1 MAAQAG
7 ICCTLQCQKGLTQE
21 AATAD
26 KVVALGLL
34 YTVTEMQGQL
44 ALGIRK

>member
-1 MAAQAG
+1 M
-7 ICCTLQCQKGLTQE
+7 QE
-21 AATAD
+21 GVTTD

-34 YTVTEMQGQL
+34 YTVSEMQGQL